1 MRIRSLMMAGLV
13 AGLVTG
19 LAAPAGAEARPANEA
34 RSANETR
41 PAHGTRTYTIPGDQV
56 FPEGVAFDRRTGF
69 FYVGSST
76 DGTIFRGH
84 LRRPALEVFLPGGE
98 DGRTTA
104 IGMRVDRK
112 GRLYVAGGATG
123 QMWVYD
129 TRSRKLVRRFDTG
142 LREGTFI
149 NDLAFD
155 RWGNA
160 YFTDSMHPVLWR
172 VPARAVHRGHR
183 EKGPG
188 SAEAFLDFTGTPAE
202 YEPGF
207 NLNGI
212 VPARGGRELLAVA
225 SNTGKLFRIGLA
237 DRRVAEVPV
246 AGGEL
251 TAGDGMQR
259 LGGLLFV
266 VRNQFELVTTVRL
279 RHGGTRGRVTSE
291 YTDPAFRFPTTAALA
306 RGRLLVVNAQFDRRE
321 TGDPELPFT
330 VASVPL
336 FRLLR

>member
-1 MRIRSLMMAGLV
+1 MGIRGLITAGLFVGMV
-13 AGLVTG
+13 AGLT
-19 LAAPAGAEARPANEA
+19 APASAEARP
-34 RSANETR
+34 T
-41 PAHGTRTYTIPGDQV
+41 HGTRTYTIPGDQV
-56 FPEGVAFDRRTGF
+56 FPEGIAFDRRTGR
-69 FYVGSST
+69 FYVGSTT

-84 LRRPALEVFLPGGE
+84 LRRPALREHLPGGA

-104 IGMRVDRK
+104 IGMRLDGK

-129 TRSRKLVRRFDTG
+129 VRTRKLIRRFDTG

-149 NDLAFD
+149 NDVAFD

-172 VPARAVHRGHR
+172 VPATAVRRGG
-183 EKGPG
+183 GPG
-188 SAEAFLDFTGTPAE
+188 TPEAFLDFTGTPAE
-202 YEPGF
+202 YQEGF

-212 VPARGGRELLAVA
+212 VPARGGRQLLAVA
-225 SNTGKLFRIGLA
+225 SNTGKLFRIDLR
-237 DRRVAEVPV
+237 DRSVAEVPV

-266 VRNQFELVTTVRL
+266 VRNQFGLVTTVRL
-279 RHGGTRGRVTSE
+279 GGANRGRVISE
-291 YTDPAFRFPTTAALA
+291 YTDPAFRFPTTAAVA

-336 FRLLR
+336 SRLLR